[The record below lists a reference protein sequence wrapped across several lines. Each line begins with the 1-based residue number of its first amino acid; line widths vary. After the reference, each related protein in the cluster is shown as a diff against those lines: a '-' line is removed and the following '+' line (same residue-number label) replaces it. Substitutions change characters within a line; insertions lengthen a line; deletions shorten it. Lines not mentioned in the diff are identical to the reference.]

1 MATDFIDMVELHYKD
16 AIIDS
21 HNFRGDQTITVQKNV
36 LVDLFKFLRDNPAL
50 DFNFLMDLTAV
61 DYLNRKDNRFEV
73 VYHFYSLK
81 HNDRLRVKVPVSE
94 EDCTIDSVSS
104 LWKTANWYEREGWDL
119 YGIKFNDHPD
129 MRRIL
134 LYEEFK
140 GHPLRKDYPI
150 NKRQPLIGPLN

>member
-1 MATDFIDMVELHYKD
+1 MSSDQIERIHSKYKGV
-16 AIIDS
+16 ILDS
-21 HNFRGDQTITVQKNV
+21 HDFRGDQTITVQKNI
-36 LVDLFKFLRDNPAL
+36 LIDLFKFLRDDPDL
-50 DFNFLMDLTAV
+50 DFKFLMDLTAV
-61 DYLNRKDNRFEV
+61 DYLNRKDSRFEV

-81 HNDRLRVKVPVSE
+81 HNHRLRVKVPVSE
-94 EDCTIDSVSS
+94 DDCTIDSVSS
-104 LWKTANWYEREGWDL
+104 LWKTANWYEREVWDL

>member
-1 MATDFIDMVELHYKD
+1 MSTDYIDRINSQYRGV
-16 AIIDS
+16 IIDS
-21 HNFRGDQTITVQKNV
+21 HNFRGDQTISVKKEAIRE
-36 LVDLFKFLRDNPAL
+36 LFKFLRDDPEL
-50 DFNFLMDLTAV
+50 DFKFLMDLTAV

-81 HNDRLRVKVPVSE
+81 HNGRLRVKIPVSE
-94 EDCTIDSVSS
+94 DDCTIDSVSS
-104 LWKTANWYEREGWDL
+104 LWKTANWYEREVWDL
-119 YGIKFNDHPD
+119 YGIKFKGHPD

>member
-1 MATDFIDMVELHYKD
+1 MGSDQIDRINSKYKGV
-16 AIIDS
+16 ILDS
-21 HNFRGDQTITVQKNV
+21 HDFRGDQTITVQRNTLIK
-36 LVDLFKFLRDNPAL
+36 LFKFLRDDPAL
-50 DFNFLMDLTAV
+50 DFKFLMDLTAV
-61 DYLNRKDNRFEV
+61 DYLNRKDIRFEV

-81 HNDRLRVKVPVSE
+81 HNHRLRVKVPVSE
-94 EDCTIDSVSS
+94 DDCTIDSVSS
-104 LWKTANWYEREGWDL
+104 LWETANWYEREVWDL

>member
-1 MATDFIDMVELHYKD
+1 MGSDQIDRINSKYKRV
-16 AIIDS
+16 ILDS
-21 HNFRGDQTITVQKNV
+21 HDFRGDQTITVQKNV
-36 LVDLFKFLRDNPAL
+36 LIELFKFIRDDPEL
-50 DFNFLMDLTAV
+50 DFKFLMDLTAV

-81 HNDRLRVKVPVSE
+81 HNHRLRVKVPVG
-94 EDCTIDSVSS
+94 EDDCRIDSVSS
-104 LWKTANWYEREGWDL
+104 LWKTANWYEREVWDL
-119 YGIKFNDHPD
+119 YGIKFNGHPD

>member
-1 MATDFIDMVELHYKD
+1 MDSDQIEKINSKYKGV
-16 AIIDS
+16 ILDS
-21 HNFRGDQTITVQKNV
+21 HDFRGDQTITVQKNV
-36 LVDLFKFLRDNPAL
+36 LIELFKFLRDDPEL
-50 DFNFLMDLTAV
+50 DFKFLMDLTAV

-81 HNDRLRVKVPVSE
+81 HNHRLRVKVPVSE
-94 EDCTIDSVSS
+94 DDCTIDSVSS
-104 LWKTANWYEREGWDL
+104 LWKTANWYEREVWDL

>member
-1 MATDFIDMVELHYKD
+1 MATDFIDMVKLHYKD
-16 AIIDS
+16 AIIDF
-21 HNFRGDQTITVQKNV
+21 HDFRGDQTITVQKNV
-36 LVDLFKFLRDNPAL
+36 LVDLFKFLRDNPGL

-94 EDCTIDSVSS
+94 DDCTIDSVSS
-104 LWKTANWYEREGWDL
+104 LWKTANWYEREVWDL

>member
-1 MATDFIDMVELHYKD
+1 M
-16 AIIDS
+16 DS

-104 LWKTANWYEREGWDL
+104 LWKTANWYEREVWDL

>member
-1 MATDFIDMVELHYKD
+1 MSTNYIDMINSQYKE
-16 AIIDS
+16 IVIDS
-21 HNFRGDQTITVQKNV
+21 HNFREEQTISVKKEAIIE
-36 LVDLFKFLRDNPAL
+36 LFKFLRDDPKL

-81 HNDRLRVKVPVSE
+81 HNGRLRVKIPVSE
-94 EDCTIDSVSS
+94 DDCTIDSVSS
-104 LWKTANWYEREGWDL
+104 LWKTANWYEREVWDL
-119 YGIKFNDHPD
+119 YGIKFKGHPD

>member
-1 MATDFIDMVELHYKD
+1 MGSDQIDRINSKYKGV
-16 AIIDS
+16 ILDS
-21 HNFRGDQTITVQKNV
+21 HDFRGDQTITVQRNTLIK
-36 LVDLFKFLRDNPAL
+36 LFKFLRDDPAL
-50 DFNFLMDLTAV
+50 DFKFLMDLTAV
-61 DYLNRKDNRFEV
+61 DYLNRKDIRFEV

-81 HNDRLRVKVPVSE
+81 HNHRLRVKVPVSE
-94 EDCTIDSVSS
+94 DDCTIDSVSS
-104 LWKTANWYEREGWDL
+104 LWKTANWYEREVWDL
-119 YGIKFNDHPD
+119 YGIKFNGHPD